1 MKECLL
7 YVFSGFLESGKTT
20 LIQETLLD
28 PQFQS
33 DESNLILVC
42 EEGTKGYDD
51 AFLKQ
56 VNAQIVMVDDVSQL
70 NEDFLEACE
79 QHCHPDRV
87 LVELN
92 GMWSVDRFL
101 DLVFPLRWIL
111 VQILSTVDASTFDL
125 YLTNMRKIVY
135 EQLRHSET
143 IIFNRCNRTTNQL
156 YLRNNIKAMNRG
168 AQIIYENENGTIEP
182 LHEASLPF
190 AMDSSITLSDHDY
203 GIWYM
208 DALEHPRK
216 YEGKQITYQAKVY
229 PSPKAQ
235 ASAYEHPR
243 KYEGRQVTVEVKVYP
258 VNEERAHAYVAGRE
272 AMVCCSEDT
281 SLIALW
287 VFTEQELPEVG
298 TWLQISGTISVAYD
312 ADYGGEV
319 CMIKETERK
328 VITHLE
334 DYVYFT

>member
-101 DLVFPLRWIL
+101 DLVLPLRWIL

-203 GIWYM
+203 GIW
-208 DALEHPRK
+208 DLVAL
-216 YEGKQITYQAKVY
+216 
-229 PSPKAQ
+229 S
-235 ASAYEHPR
+235 
-243 KYEGRQVTVEVKVYP
+243 
-258 VNEERAHAYVAGRE
+258 
-272 AMVCCSEDT
+272 
-281 SLIALW
+281 
-287 VFTEQELPEVG
+287 
-298 TWLQISGTISVAYD
+298 
-312 ADYGGEV
+312 
-319 CMIKETERK
+319 
-328 VITHLE
+328 
-334 DYVYFT
+334 